1 MEVFIIKALQ
11 LILSLSL
18 LVLIHEG
25 GHFLFSRLFKVRVE
39 KFYIFFDPWFSLF
52 KYKPKNSETE
62 YGIGWIPLGGYC
74 KIAGMIDESMDTE
87 QMQQPVQPYEFRA
100 KPAWQRLLIMIGG
113 VLMNFLLALF
123 LYSMILFTW
132 GDSYVALKDM
142 NHGLKFNEMAKE
154 IGFQDGDIIL
164 STDGVACERMGAD
177 LLRGIAE
184 ARVVSVLRGGESVD
198 IYMPEIS
205 LLDIAKGNPPFM
217 DILIPAQID
226 SVVPGRPFANLGMEK
241 GDYIK
246 AMNGQEIN
254 SWNDFMSCLA
264 EYRADAEAKNMK
276 VATFSMVRE
285 RAGVLDTLSVTTDSL
300 FMVGASP
307 AIPQYA
313 VTTHKYGFFES
324 FPAGI
329 TLGINTLVGYVGDLK
344 YIFTK
349 EGAKSVGGFGTI
361 GSIFPAAW
369 DWHSFW
375 SMTALLSIIL
385 AFMNILPIPALDGG
399 HVLFLLYEIVLRRKP
414 SDKFLEYAQMVG
426 MFLLFALLLWA
437 NFNDILRFLF

>member
-1 MEVFIIKALQ
+1 MEIFIIKALQ

-164 STDGVACERMGAD
+164 SIDGVACERMGAD

-254 SWNDFMSCLA
+254 SWNDFMSRLA

-300 FMVGASP
+300 FMVGTSP

>member
-1 MEVFIIKALQ
+1 MEIFIIKALQ

-276 VATFSMVRE
+276 VATFLMVRE

>member
-1 MEVFIIKALQ
+1 MEIFIIKALQ

-184 ARVVSVLRGGESVD
+184 ARVVSVLRGGETVD

-226 SVVPGRPFANLGMEK
+226 SVVLGRPFANLGMEK

-276 VATFSMVRE
+276 VATFLMVRE